1 MTTCQVAPRLSGVD
15 RREFEIDSSEC
26 GGKDDD
32 DDDDAKFWYLWRCCC
47 SERIVS
53 GRNRKRVNPTC
64 LYKKKK
70 RNGKY
75 YSGSFSILSD
85 WRDGRRRRRRKRRP
99 TKLDK
104 RKIREIHTQHRY
116 ASARVC
122 VYYRFWMSGQG
133 RAGQGRVA
141 GAWAAVR
148 HTSIIHADAIRWG
161 KEKERNQEDDD

>member
-1 MTTCQVAPRLSGVD
+1 MTCQVAPRLSGVD

-85 WRDGRRRRRRKRRP
+85 WRDGRRRRKRRP

-104 RKIREIHTQHRY
+104 RKIREIHIQHRY

-133 RAGQGRVA
+133 RAGQGGRRVSSSEA
-141 GAWAAVR
+141 HFDYSCWC
-148 HTSIIHADAIRWG
+148 D
-161 KEKERNQEDDD
+161 